1 MNKYAVHIP
10 TKELFRY
17 EPMKNTFYTSL
28 YRLELP
34 SVAPEMGFG
43 LTSVDGSHSW
53 VTETEFQMFYRPI
66 PYAALHMFSDFE
78 PNIIV
83 GPPGPPG
90 PQGDIGP
97 QGPSGTITVGTVEAS
112 NPGSNPQVNNTGTLN
127 NAIFNFVLPRGE
139 QGPKGD
145 KGDQGI
151 QGVQGEQ
158 GVQGIQGPRGLQGI
172 PGERGPQGA
181 ATTIK
186 GSYETLEELELAH
199 PSGVQGDAYLVDGDL
214 YIWDNVNYSW
224 YNAGH
229 IEGPKGDNGATGP
242 MGPQG
247 PKGDQGPQGLQG
259 EQGPKGDKGDK
270 GDTGEQGP
278 PGPQG
283 EQGPI
288 GPTGSTGPQGDPG
301 YSPTVVNNLTSTSTT
316 NALAANQGRV
326 LQSLIDTLSNS
337 ILNRTYPVG
346 AIYLSISPTNPGGI
360 FGGTWVAWGTGR
372 VPVGVDSSQTEFN
385 TVQKTGGAKTVA
397 LTESDIPPMQIK
409 VDGMA
414 MQLRVGGS
422 SGGSWRALSLDGTQ
436 NGNTLVGGTGAAHNN
451 LQPYI
456 TCYMWRRTA

>member
-34 SVAPEMGFG
+34 TVAPEMGFG
-43 LTSVDGSHSW
+43 LTSVEGLHDW
-53 VTETEFQMFYRPI
+53 VSETEFQMFYKPI

-90 PQGDIGP
+90 PQGEVGP

-127 NAIFNFVLPRGE
+127 NAIFDFILPRGE

-199 PSGVQGDAYLVDGDL
+199 PSGVQGDAYLVNGDL
-214 YIWDNVNYSW
+214 YIWDNVNYVW

-229 IEGPKGDNGATGP
+229 LEGPKGDNGATGP

-247 PKGDQGPQGLQG
+247 PQGDQGIQGLQG

-283 EQGPI
+283 EQGPM
-288 GPTGSTGPQGDPG
+288 GPTGSTGPQGNPG
-301 YSPTVVNNLTSTSTT
+301 ISPTVVNNLTSTSTT
-316 NALAANQGRV
+316 DALSANQGRI
-326 LQSLIDTLSNS
+326 LRES
-337 ILNRTYPVG
+337 ILNMTYPVG
-346 AIYLSISPTNPGGI
+346 AIYLSVNSTNPGSL

-372 VPVGVDSSQTEFN
+372 VPVGVDTSQSEFN
-385 TVQKTGGAKTVA
+385 SVQKTGGEKSV
-397 LTESDIPPMQIK
+397 LITEKNLPSRTMVRMQTISQG
-409 VDGMA
+409 VYAPNNQTNYPGEWANGCLNDMGMPRD
-414 MQLRVGGS
+414 QV
-422 SGGSWRALSLDGTQ
+422 
-436 NGNTLVGGTGAAHNN
+436 HNN